1 MTLKFTTY
9 FDNNYLVK
17 FYTLYQSLEK
27 NCDDFHI
34 YALTLNELDNKDV
47 FKEKKN
53 ITFIN
58 LHDLET
64 KYHELYYAKKN
75 RSIVEY
81 YFTLTP
87 FICRYVLEK
96 FNLDQITYLDS
107 DIFFFKNPK
116 DLYSFIDECNH
127 DIFITKHDNKKFEKK
142 YGSFNVGWIVFFNT
156 SNSIKCLEDWSND
169 CINWCFDEINNDK
182 FADQKYLDYW
192 EKNYEKV
199 FILDQYLVNV
209 GPWNI
214 DKINKLNIDNLIC
227 YHFHNLNIYYKSFF
241 ITNISS
247 FFIFNKL
254 DKKLVRKIYMQYL
267 NSYLEN
273 KNFFGD
279 FKTERI
285 RGINFKNKFRR
296 YIKLIISV
304 IKFDIFLVK

>member
-1 MTLKFTTY
+1 
-9 FDNNYLVK
+9 
-17 FYTLYQSLEK
+17 
-27 NCDDFHI
+27 
-34 YALTLNELDNKDV
+34 
-47 FKEKKN
+47 
-53 ITFIN
+53 
-58 LHDLET
+58 
-64 KYHELYYAKKN
+64 
-75 RSIVEY
+75 
-81 YFTLTP
+81 LTP